1 MDLLGCCGSDQL
13 TRYRYIKIGWFWR
26 EERNVGE
33 RVLRAPNRA
42 LVIFAWAVGIETQN
56 FHLAVIVGIVVRGKF
71 LRPGRQRD
79 STQTP

>member
-1 MDLLGCCGSDQL
+1 MDLLGCCASDQL
-13 TRYRYIKIGWFWR
+13 TMHRYIQIGWFWR

-42 LVIFAWAVGIETQN
+42 LVIFARAVGIETQN
-56 FHLAVIVGIVVRGKF
+56 FHLAVVVRIVVRGQF
-71 LRPGRQRD
+71 LRPGTQRC